1 MKKLSTKQILRK
13 KRLDKKRFANS
24 VKRKARNKILSI
36 QAEKL
41 KIKFRR
47 QSRSIMARKQQQQKV
62 DPKKEK
68 LKKKQAQDRRN
79 G

>member
-36 QAEKL
+36 HAEKL

-47 QSRSIMARKQQQQKV
+47 QSRSFM
-62 DPKKEK
+62 
-68 LKKKQAQDRRN
+68 L
-79 G
+79 

>member
-24 VKRKARNKILSI
+24 VKRKTL
-36 QAEKL
+36 
-41 KIKFRR
+41 
-47 QSRSIMARKQQQQKV
+47 V
-62 DPKKEK
+62 H
-68 LKKKQAQDRRN
+68 